1 MNDENDMNIER
12 AIRSLILRLH
22 DEGHGLCAESIAR
35 DLNGNIGTKLAVE
48 TVERVI
54 AEANPQR
61 RTIKS
66 WDLDVSRLEGWEL
79 SL

>member
-1 MNDENDMNIER
+1 MNDENDMNTER
-12 AIRSLILRLH
+12 AIRNLILKLH

-54 AEANPQR
+54 AEAKPQC

-66 WDLDVSRLEGWEL
+66 WDIGTSRLEGWEL